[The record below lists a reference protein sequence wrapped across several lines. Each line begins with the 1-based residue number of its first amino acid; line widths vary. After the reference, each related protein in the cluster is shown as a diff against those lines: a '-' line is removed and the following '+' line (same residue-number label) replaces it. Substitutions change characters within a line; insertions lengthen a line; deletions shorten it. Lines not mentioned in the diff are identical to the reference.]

1 MGLITLHFLISKQ
14 CSWRDREPRRE
25 EFTCRK
31 ISSTSPKSDKN
42 VNTLTQPLIK
52 NDCHN
57 HAYHSRRTSVW
68 IEHKQWDVLHT
79 FSKGRKGWMMGSPAH
94 PSRSRSLSS
103 YPAPLLPF
111 LLSCTMVS
119 ACTAWAVCS
128 QEMNHAHVPLFGWG
142 WSRRPSLCACR
153 GQTAGAWLGAAAWQ
167 LRALPQLLRQ
177 CSAVVAPRA
186 LDSSCFSSQGLN
198 PLILGY
204 SANRGTTEIA
214 CPCSK
219 WIILG
224 NCPAWIAYGFK
235 TWWS

>member
-1 MGLITLHFLISKQ
+1 MHITAVGHRFGLNTNSGMCCTRFPK
-14 CSWRDREPRRE
+14 E
-25 EFTCRK
+25 ER
-31 ISSTSPKSDKN
+31 
-42 VNTLTQPLIK
+42 VG
-52 NDCHN
+52 
-57 HAYHSRRTSVW
+57 W
-68 IEHKQWDVLHT
+68 WDLLHT
-79 FSKGRKGWMMGSPAH
+79 QAGADPSAPTLLLCCPSCWAARWWVPAQ
-94 PSRSRSLSS
+94 PELFAARRWTM
-103 YPAPLLPF
+103 PTCPF
-111 LLSCTMVS
+111 
-119 ACTAWAVCS
+119 
-128 QEMNHAHVPLFGWG
+128 FGWG

-177 CSAVVAPRA
+177 CWAVVAPRA

-198 PLILGY
+198 TLILGY
-204 SANRGTTEIA
+204 SASRGTTEIA

>member
-42 VNTLTQPLIK
+42 VNTLTQALIK

-57 HAYHSRRTSVW
+57 HTYHSRRTSVW

-128 QEMNHAHVPLFGWG
+128 QEMNPAHVPLFWLRLEQTSFPLCLP
-142 WSRRPSLCACR
+142 WPDSRSVAGCSSL
-153 GQTAGAWLGAAAWQ
+153 AAPCITSAPAAVLSCSSTQ
-167 LRALPQLLRQ
+167 GSGFILLFLTRTKPPHFG
-177 CSAVVAPRA
+177 V
-186 LDSSCFSSQGLN
+186 FS
-198 PLILGY
+198 
-204 SANRGTTEIA
+204 
-214 CPCSK
+214 K
-219 WIILG
+219 
-224 NCPAWIAYGFK
+224 
-235 TWWS
+235 